1 MGRRTLKIMALPSS
15 VLVVALY
22 GGARTVP
29 RDNGPRAWVW
39 VSGVEDGSFHPVDL
53 GSGLSGLGSK

>member
-1 MGRRTLKIMALPSS
+1 MGRRTLKKIPLASS

-22 GGARTVP
+22 REARTVP

-39 VSGVEDGSFHPVDL
+39 VSGVEDGSFHPVDSAV
-53 GSGLSGLGSK
+53 GSQV

>member
-1 MGRRTLKIMALPSS
+1 MALPSS